1 MSVSSISFYSTS
13 DTTDTS
19 ASTQRAQTA
28 QKAAEAAQTA
38 ALSEAATVKLTAA
51 AQARLL
57 KLQGESVAQI
67 ATALA
72 TDTKTIDQ
80 YLGITS
86 TTSASNA
93 AALALLG

>member
-1 MSVSSISFYSTS
+1 MSVSSISLYS
-13 DTTDTS
+13 TTDTADTL
-19 ASTQRAQTA
+19 ASTQKAQTA
-28 QKAAEAAQTA
+28 QKAAEAAQTTA
-38 ALSEAATVKLTAA
+38 SDEAATVKLTAA

-57 KLQGESVAQI
+57 KQQGQSVAQI

-72 TDTKTIDQ
+72 TDAKTIDQ

-86 TTSASNA
+86 TTSSSDA